1 MYLCC
6 IYMCIYIVFTLNIL
20 TIYIGKFY
28 IQGQYTQLI
37 HDMILLGSQENPA
50 LEVCEKQATY

>member
-6 IYMCIYIVFTLNIL
+6 IYKCIYIVFTLNIL
-20 TIYIGKFY
+20 AIYIGKFH

-50 LEVCEKQATY
+50 LEVC